1 MPSKQKFL
9 FVLSSQGV
17 LPSRG
22 TPTGWYLP
30 ELVHPYTA
38 LSSSFDIT
46 VASPKGG
53 EAPLDPYSIETTKED
68 PECVAFL
75 NENSHVWK
83 NTVKLELLLGKVSEF
98 EGIFYVGGHGR
109 KSLPHNSSST
119 PRTP

>member
-1 MPSKQKFL
+1 MSSKPKFI

-30 ELVHPYTA
+30 ELVHPYNA

-53 EAPLDPYSIETTKED
+53 EAPLDPYSVDSTKND

-75 NENSHVWK
+75 NQNSHVYK
-83 NTVKLELLLGKVSEF
+83 NTIKLEQFLGKASEF
-98 EGIFYVGGHGR
+98 AGIFMLVDMAVCS
-109 KSLPHNSSST
+109 SLEST
-119 PRTP
+119 GTTLFL